1 MDNMDIWEDT
11 LGNPQR
17 LDRIISSSRVEPMEN
32 RAVLA
37 GRFGTQAK
45 FQQLPSLMSAKQARL
60 GISIGDDPASIFA
73 KEILAQYGL
82 DVEELKN
89 NGTLV
94 EYDSGVNVAAALIA
108 GGCDLA
114 ILPAADAQAAGLTA
128 ADMADDTLCDPL
140 AYPAAVLKASASPN
154 ASQQFVNFL
163 RGTETRQILMEL
175 GYTVR

>member
-1 MDNMDIWEDT
+1 MEELFVYSILYTMGIDCYDEYKAALDNLCINNQMDNMDIWEDT

-73 KEILAQYGL
+73 KVVFPIPF
-82 DVEELKN
+82 D
-89 NGTLV
+89 
-94 EYDSGVNVAAALIA
+94 
-108 GGCDLA
+108 
-114 ILPAADAQAAGLTA
+114 
-128 ADMADDTLCDPL
+128 
-140 AYPAAVLKASASPN
+140 PN
-154 ASQQFVNFL
+154 AVTISS
-163 RGTETRQILMEL
+163 
-175 GYTVR
+175 